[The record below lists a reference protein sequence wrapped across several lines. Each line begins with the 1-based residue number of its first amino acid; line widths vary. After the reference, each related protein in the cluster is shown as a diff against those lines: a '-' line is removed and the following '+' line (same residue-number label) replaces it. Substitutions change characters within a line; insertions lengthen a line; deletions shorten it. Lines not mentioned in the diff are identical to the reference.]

1 MNQNYSLNAH
11 LIIVVF
17 WSSLLIRENFSLYL
31 NEDGTNSVKLVIGL
45 FVSYRKIS
53 I

>member
-1 MNQNYSLNAH
+1 MNQNYSLDAH

-31 NEDGTNSVKLVIGL
+31 KRMGQIPLNWLLVYL
-45 FVSYRKIS
+45 YPTRKIS

>member
-1 MNQNYSLNAH
+1 MSQNYSLNAH
-11 LIIVVF
+11 PIIVVF
-17 WSSLLIRENFSLYL
+17 WSSFLIRENFKLIFE
-31 NEDGTNSVKLVIGL
+31 EDGTNSVKLVIGL